1 MKFAIVPTHVFALVF
16 LLAGAAMAQPQTRN
30 LMPVPQSVD
39 WQQGKFRLTQDLTV
53 GINGLPHDRL
63 YAYTG
68 RVVQRLSGRTGFL
81 HWPVQIGH
89 QHTQG
94 SLQITVEQPGTPA
107 LYADESYT
115 ISVSENQIS
124 LRAPNDLGAM
134 RGLETLLQLLE
145 ADEEGYYFPA
155 VAIQDAPRF
164 PWRGLMLDVSRHFL
178 PIEVIYRNL
187 DAMAAMKLNVFHW
200 HLSDDHGWRVELRS
214 VPELHRLAS
223 DGQYYTQEQIRS
235 VIAYAEAR
243 GIWVMPECDVPGHG
257 SAILTALP
265 QLGSKDM
272 EYDLARNAGIFDP
285 TLDPTN
291 EEVYVVLEKIIAEM
305 VALFPSPYFH
315 IGGDENEGHHWDE
328 NPNIQEF
335 MQVNGIEDN
344 HELQG
349 YFNAR
354 LHKILAKYDR
364 EMMGWEEILA
374 EGIPE
379 STVIHSWR
387 GANEGLPAK
396 QSLVQAA
403 KAGYPVVLSNGYY
416 IDLMYPT
423 QDHYLVDPMPEKGRL
438 TAEEEKLI
446 LGGEATMWSELVTP
460 LTVDSRI
467 WPRTAAIAER
477 FWSDASIT
485 DLDDMQRRLKV
496 VSYQLEELGL
506 QHLHAREV
514 ILRNLTRNGDVA
526 TLREL
531 VEVCEPLQG
540 YTRNPLGVYYTV
552 HSPYT
557 LFADACMA
565 DARLAR
571 DFNAAAKDF
580 VATGKGAEAVI
591 SQLERWATLHERL
604 SPTLAGNPVLLEVKE
619 QSKALSDAARM
630 ALIAMDVISG
640 QKALPADYVDQAE
653 HVLNHAAE
661 QEGGRTQLANLPG
674 LRTLVEAAV
683 GENLD

>member
-1 MKFAIVPTHVFALVF
+1 MKFAAAKY
-16 LLAGAAMAQPQTRN
+16 LLILTLLIPMRVMAQPHTRN
-30 LMPVPQSVD
+30 LMPVPQSVA
-39 WQQGKFRLTQDLTV
+39 WHQGKFRLTQDFTV
-53 GINGLPHDRL
+53 GIDGRPHERQ
-63 YAYTG
+63 YGYTS
-68 RVVQRLSGRTGFL
+68 RVVHRLAGRTGHL
-81 HWPVQIGH
+81 HWPVRLGH

-94 SLQITVEQPGTPA
+94 SLQITVAEPGAPG
-107 LYADESYT
+107 LHADESYT
-115 ISVSENQIS
+115 LSVSKNQIS
-124 LRAPNDLGAM
+124 LEAPTDLGAM

-145 ADEEGYYFPA
+145 ADAEGYYFPA
-155 VAIQDAPRF
+155 VTIQDAPRF

-178 PIEVIYRNL
+178 PLEVIYRNL

-200 HLSDDHGWRVELRS
+200 HLSDDHGWRVELHS
-214 VPELHRLAS
+214 VPELHQLAS
-223 DGQYYTQEQIRS
+223 DGQYYTQEQIRA
-235 VIAYAEAR
+235 VVAYAEAR
-243 GIWVMPECDVPGHG
+243 GIWVMPEVDVPGHG

-265 QLGSKDM
+265 HLGSKDM

-305 VALFPSPYFH
+305 AELFPSPYFH
-315 IGGDENEGHHWDE
+315 IGGDENEGHHWDA

-335 MQVNGIEDN
+335 MQTHGIEDN
-344 HELQG
+344 HQLQG

-364 EMMGWEEILA
+364 HMMGWEEVLA
-374 EGIPE
+374 EGIPT

-396 QSLVQAA
+396 QSLVQAVQ
-403 KAGYPVVLSNGYY
+403 AGYPVVLSNGYY

-423 QDHYLVDPMPEKGRL
+423 EDHYLVDPMPQAGML
-438 TAEEEKLI
+438 TPLQEQLI

-477 FWSDASIT
+477 FWSAADVT
-485 DLDDMQRRLKV
+485 DLQDMQRRLRV

-514 ILRNLTRNGDVA
+514 ILRNLTRHGDVE

-531 VEVCEPLQG
+531 VEVSEPLQG
-540 YTRNPLGVYYTV
+540 YTRNPMGTYYTV

-557 LFADACMA
+557 LFADACWA
-565 DARLAR
+565 DARVAL
-571 DFNAAAKDF
+571 DFNQAAKAY
-580 VATGKGAEAVI
+580 VANGSHAESVI
-591 SQLERWATLHERL
+591 AQLERWASLYQRL
-604 SPTLAGNPVLLEVKE
+604 KPTLEANPVLQEVTE
-619 QSKALSDAARM
+619 QTQALSQAAQL
-630 ALIAMDVISG
+630 ALLAIEIHSG
-640 QKALPADYVDQAE
+640 QRALPVDFENQAKQ
-653 HVLNHAAE
+653 VLHHAAE

-674 LRTLVEAAV
+674 LRALIEAAV
-683 GENLD
+683 GEQSD